1 MEKRAIKAL
10 EALNVSNADL
20 SLLITDDQEIRD
32 LNRIYRDKD
41 KPTDVLSFPM
51 GDRVGDRII
60 LGDVVISL
68 DTAQRQAEEEEG
80 ISLEEV
86 VERLLVHGI
95 VHLLGY
101 DHERG
106 GEEELEFKR
115 LEALAL
121 DHLRGR

>member
-1 MEKRAIKAL
+1 
-10 EALNVSNADL
+10 
-20 SLLITDDQEIRD
+20 
-32 LNRIYRDKD
+32 
-41 KPTDVLSFPM
+41 M

-101 DHERG
+101 DHEKS

>member
-1 MEKRAIKAL
+1 
-10 EALNVSNADL
+10 
-20 SLLITDDQEIRD
+20 
-32 LNRIYRDKD
+32 
-41 KPTDVLSFPM
+41 M

-60 LGDVVISL
+60 LGDVVISI
-68 DTAQRQAEEEEG
+68 DTAQRQAEEEG

-101 DHERG
+101 DHEKG
-106 GEEELEFKR
+106 GEEDLEFKR